1 MVNRKIYSIE
11 DVVNLVSCR
20 ISVFLKLVLFP
31 RNIWLVPVLLLLV
44 TVNDLTL
51 SIVLGVMLSTQQY
64 TCII

>member
-51 SIVLGVMLSTQQY
+51 SIVLGVMLSTQ
-64 TCII
+64 